1 MLYLKIMFKM
11 LRAIKKVRRVFFIKS
26 ELKGRVKT
34 WWHDP
39 HATLLC
45 GHKWLL
51 LDWCGKLK
59 LILVISF
66 FALISLLQLCFKH

>member
-34 WWHDP
+34 
-39 HATLLC
+39 
-45 GHKWLL
+45 
-51 LDWCGKLK
+51 
-59 LILVISF
+59 
-66 FALISLLQLCFKH
+66 